1 MLEVFES
8 TLFELIVID
17 QWFLLIFEFASCPF
31 GLTFQKGDSVLGLF
45 SLILDLFASLFV
57 VIVEGVWDDAGGVF
71 GVGQLFSMHLLNL
84 LPASY
89 SEQ

>member
-1 MLEVFES
+1 M
-8 TLFELIVID
+8 
-17 QWFLLIFEFASCPF
+17 
-31 GLTFQKGDSVLGLF
+31 LGLF